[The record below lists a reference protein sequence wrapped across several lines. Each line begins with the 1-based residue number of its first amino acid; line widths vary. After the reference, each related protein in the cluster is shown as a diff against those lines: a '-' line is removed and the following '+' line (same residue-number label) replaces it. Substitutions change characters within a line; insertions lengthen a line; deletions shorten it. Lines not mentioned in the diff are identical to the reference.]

1 MKKKLGD
8 DLAALI
14 KKLAIKYN
22 VMESIIRQKLD
33 DNDKQGLKDLGLTN
47 SGKYFENEIEIDDL
61 FALA

>member
-1 MKKKLGD
+1 LKDKSIGLGDGKPDNQDILDMKKKLGD

-33 DNDKQGLKDLGLTN
+33 DNDK
-47 SGKYFENEIEIDDL
+47 
-61 FALA
+61 